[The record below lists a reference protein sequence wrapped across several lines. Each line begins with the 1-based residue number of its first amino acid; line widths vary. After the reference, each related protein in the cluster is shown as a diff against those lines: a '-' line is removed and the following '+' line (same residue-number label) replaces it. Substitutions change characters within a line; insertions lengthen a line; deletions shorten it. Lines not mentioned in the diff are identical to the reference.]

1 VDGIAQC
8 RALRYVAESFPHR
21 ATVSLMS
28 EATTLATPDI
38 TGVAARRLDRR
49 DARTLLLSALGG
61 ALEFYDFVV
70 FVFLTQQLGALFFPL
85 GTAPWLA
92 DIKVYGIFAAGYLA
106 RPLGG
111 IVMAHFGDRSGRKR
125 MFTLSVFLMALP
137 TLAIGLLPTY
147 AQVGTLAP
155 LLLLLLRIVQGI
167 AVGGEVPGAWVFVAE
182 HVPAGRVGFA
192 CGSLTA
198 GLTVGVL
205 IGSLLAAWLN
215 ARLAPTQLLDW
226 GWRVP
231 FLLGGVFGFAAVWL
245 RRWLSETPVFLE
257 MHARRELSAALPLQ
271 QVLRRHRAGVLVSM
285 LVTWMLTAA
294 IVVMILMTPSLAQ
307 SVFHMAPARAFLGN
321 SVASLA
327 LALGC
332 IGYGWL
338 ADRLGGARALLCG
351 AVGLLVCSY
360 ALYLD
365 LQAGA
370 AHFVALYALA
380 GFSVGVTG
388 VVPAL
393 MVAAFPPAV
402 RFSGVSFSY
411 NVAYALFGGLTPP
424 VIGLLVR
431 RLGVL
436 APAHYVAL
444 TALVGLGASGC
455 LLLRRSATSAPGRI
469 RQGKQP

>member
-1 VDGIAQC
+1 
-8 RALRYVAESFPHR
+8 
-21 ATVSLMS
+21 MS
-28 EATTLATPDI
+28 DATTLPAPDM
-38 TGVAARRLDRR
+38 TGAAARRLDRR

-70 FVFLTQQLGALFFPL
+70 FVFLTQQLGELFFPQ

-92 DIKVYGIFAAGYLA
+92 QVKVYGIFAAGYLA

-147 AQVGTLAP
+147 AHIGMLAP

-182 HVPAGRVGFA
+182 HAPPARTGFA

-198 GLTVGVL
+198 GLTAGIL

-215 ARLAPTQLLDW
+215 ARLDAAQLLGW

-245 RRWLSETPVFLE
+245 RRWLSETPVFE
-257 MHARRELSAALPLQ
+257 AMHARKELASGLPL
-271 QVLRRHRAGVLVSM
+271 RRVFERHLSGVLLSM

-294 IVVMILMTPSLAQ
+294 IVVLILMTPSLVQ
-307 SVFHMAPARAFLGN
+307 SAFHVEPARAFLGN
-321 SVASLA
+321 SVASFA

-332 IGYGWL
+332 LFYGWL
-338 ADRLGGARALLCG
+338 ADRIGYAPALLSG
-351 AVGLLVCSY
+351 AIGLLACGY
-360 ALYLD
+360 ALYFD
-365 LQAGA
+365 LQASA

-380 GFSVGVTG
+380 GFAVGVVG

-393 MVAAFPPAV
+393 MVVAFPPAV
-402 RFSGVSFSY
+402 RFSGLSFSY

-424 VIGLLVR
+424 LIGLLVKR
-431 RLGVL
+431 FGVL
-436 APAHYVAL
+436 APAHYVAF
-444 TALVGLGASGC
+444 TAVIGIAVAVW
-455 LLLRRSATSAPGRI
+455 LLAARRGSVTMVSA
-469 RQGKQP
+469 